1 MDFFQ
6 NNKFMKVSIEGAPY
20 AGIFPIL
27 DTTTEWI
34 NTVWPN
40 TVAAAL
46 TGQKT
51 AAQAME
57 ELQKGLYGDKK

>member
-1 MDFFQ
+1 
-6 NNKFMKVSIEGAPY
+6 MKVSIEGAPY

-34 NTVWPN
+34 NTIWPN

-46 TGQKT
+46 TSKISAAEAMKT
-51 AAQAME
+51 
-57 ELQKGLYGDKK
+57 LQKGLWGK

>member
-1 MDFFQ
+1 MKEFQ
-6 NNKFMKVSIEGAPY
+6 DNKFMKVSIQGSPY

-34 NTVWPN
+34 NTIWPN

-46 TGQKT
+46 AGQKT
-51 AAQAME
+51 AAQAMQD
-57 ELQKGLYGDKK
+57 LQKGLRG

>member
-1 MDFFQ
+1 
-6 NNKFMKVSIEGAPY
+6 VSIEGAPF

-34 NTVWPN
+34 STIWPN

-46 TGQKT
+46 AGKMS
-51 AAQAME
+51 AADAMKQ
-57 ELQKGLYGDKK
+57 LQKGLWGK